1 VERGDEDTER
11 VDLGAARSEAMTRS
25 GGRFSEETIRA
36 EDRGEGETAELKF
49 EDEEPERRGRRRG
62 EDE

>member
-1 VERGDEDTER
+1 
-11 VDLGAARSEAMTRS
+11 MTRS

-36 EDRGEGETAELKF
+36 EDRGEDETAELKF
-49 EDEEPERRGRRRG
+49 EEEETERRGRHRG